1 MVMSDLLLNALTRQK
16 IAVETDPSPVV
27 LSYTPDEQADAIQ
40 KAQSLRKAG
49 KKVILE
55 EQDV

>member
-1 MVMSDLLLNALTRQK
+1 MSDQLLNALTRQK

-55 EQDV
+55 EKDV